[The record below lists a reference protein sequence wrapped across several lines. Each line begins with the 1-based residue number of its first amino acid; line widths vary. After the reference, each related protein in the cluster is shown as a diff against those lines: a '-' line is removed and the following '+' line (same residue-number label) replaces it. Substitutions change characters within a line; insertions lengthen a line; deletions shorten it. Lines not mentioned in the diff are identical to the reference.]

1 MELGDAALDAEHA
14 QLQGH
19 ALRLLHAAA
28 GEDGLAALQA
38 LQAHAR
44 EHFAAE
50 DADLRRMEG
59 GNARCHLDEHAN
71 VLRSF
76 EEVGAVLA
84 RDVLDAEAK
93 QRLVQR
99 LALQLLDW
107 LPEHV
112 REMDAAVARQRF
124 QARTG
129 GAPVRIARVPA
140 RREERRAVR

>member
-1 MELGDAALDAEHA
+1 MELGDPALDAEHA
-14 QLQGH
+14 QLQDH
-19 ALRLLHAAA
+19 ALRLLRAPAE
-28 GEDGLAALQA
+28 GVRAALQA

-50 DADLRRMEG
+50 DAELRQMQG

-76 EEVGAVLA
+76 DEVGAVLA
-84 RDVLDAEAK
+84 GDALDAAAK
-93 QRLVQR
+93 QKLARR
-99 LALQLLDW
+99 LASQLLQW

-112 REMDAAVARQRF
+112 QEMDAAVARQRF

-129 GAPVRIARVPA
+129 GAPVRHD
-140 RREERRAVR
+140 ERRTAE